1 MGCGNHGDELAEP
14 AGQFAEDMCRTC
26 ADEPAPPSRIESKLG
41 AAPRRRDVSSVGA
54 CAARVPRPG
63 MPGNAQP
70 HGARH
75 FVGHRRGA
83 LSRRGLALHDTSGL
97 PTARASPVNESTL
110 LSDLV
115 RVAAGRHP
123 EAIALTHGGRHVAY
137 GELHDLVAAVANGLL
152 SLGLQR
158 GERVAVYLDKCPEM
172 VATCFGSA
180 AAGTVFVPLNPLLK
194 PDQVGYILRDC
205 GVRLL
210 VTSPDRLAL
219 LQPVLAQCPQLRHVV
234 LTGEGVA
241 PAAPASTRS
250 QTGWKDLIGTSP
262 RPMHRV
268 IDTDMLAI
276 LYTSGSTGRPK
287 GVVLSHRNMV
297 AGAKSVASYLGN
309 HGGDTLLAALPLSF
323 DAGFSQLTTGFHAG
337 ARVVLLNYLLPRDV
351 LKAMER
357 EKVTGITAV
366 PPLYI
371 QLTGIGWPAAIG
383 AHLRYFANTGGR
395 MPRETLLALRER
407 VPAAKP
413 FLMYGL
419 TEAFRS
425 TYLPPEEVD
434 RRPDSIGRA
443 IPNAEILVLRENGT
457 ECAAEEPGE
466 LVHRGPLVGM
476 GYWGDAEKT
485 AERYK
490 PLPTGVGGRESG
502 LVLPEIAVF
511 SGDTVRRD
519 AEGFLYF
526 IGRRDEMMKTSGYR
540 VSPTEVEEV
549 LYATKLVGEC
559 VAFGV
564 DHPSLGQAIQVI
576 ATAPDGG
583 ESLAVDQLLAECKRR
598 MPAYMVPHGVQAMS
612 GPLPRNPN
620 GKIDRKLLATR
631 WVEQRETA
639 EATKS

>member
-1 MGCGNHGDELAEP
+1 ML
-14 AGQFAEDMCRTC
+14 R
-26 ADEPAPPSRIESKLG
+26 
-41 AAPRRRDVSSVGA
+41 
-54 CAARVPRPG
+54 
-63 MPGNAQP
+63 
-70 HGARH
+70 
-75 FVGHRRGA
+75 
-83 LSRRGLALHDTSGL
+83 DTSGL
-97 PTARASPVNESTL
+97 SPHLANLVNESSL

-115 RVAAGRHP
+115 RVAAGRYP
-123 EAIALTHGGRHVAY
+123 GAIALTHGSQHLDYAA
-137 GELHDLVAAVANGLL
+137 LHGLVSAVASGLL
-152 SLGLQR
+152 ALGLQR
-158 GERVAVYLDKCPEM
+158 AERVAVYLDKRPEM

-219 LQPVLAQCPQLRHVV
+219 LLPVLAQCPELRHVV
-234 LTGEGVA
+234 VA
-241 PAAPASTRS
+241 GDGAAPGGAPWTITAWRDFIDAPSRS
-250 QTGWKDLIGTSP
+250 A
-262 RPMHRV
+262 HRV

-309 HGGDTLLAALPLSF
+309 HAGDTLLAALPLSF
-323 DAGFSQLTTGFHAG
+323 DAGFSQLTTAFHSG

-357 EKVTGITAV
+357 EKVTGLTAV

-371 QLTGIGWPAAIG
+371 QLTSLDWPAAID

-395 MPRETLLALRER
+395 MPRETLNALRQR
-407 VPAAKP
+407 APSAKP

-457 ECAAEEPGE
+457 ECAADEPGE
-466 LVHRGPLVGM
+466 LVHRGALVGL

-490 PLPTGVGGRESG
+490 PLPNGVGGKAGG
-502 LVLPEIAVF
+502 LMLPEIAVF

-519 AEGFLYF
+519 NEGFLYF

-564 DHPSLGQAIQVI
+564 DHATLGQAIQVI
-576 ATAPDGG
+576 ATAPDG
-583 ESLAVDQLLAECKRR
+583 SAALDVAALLAECKRL
-598 MPAYMVPHGVQAMS
+598 MPAYMVPHGVLAMA

-631 WVEQRETA
+631 WVEQRDSVDAPATLGRA
-639 EATKS
+639 TEAARA

>member
-1 MGCGNHGDELAEP
+1 
-14 AGQFAEDMCRTC
+14 
-26 ADEPAPPSRIESKLG
+26 
-41 AAPRRRDVSSVGA
+41 
-54 CAARVPRPG
+54 
-63 MPGNAQP
+63 
-70 HGARH
+70 
-75 FVGHRRGA
+75 
-83 LSRRGLALHDTSGL
+83 
-97 PTARASPVNESTL
+97 VNESSL

-115 RVAAGRHP
+115 RVAAGRNP
-123 EAIALTHGGRHVAY
+123 EALALTHGNQHLDYGTLHAMVSSVAC
-137 GELHDLVAAVANGLL
+137 GLVA
-152 SLGLQR
+152 LGLHR
-158 GERVAVYLDKCPEM
+158 AERVAVYLDKRPEM

-219 LQPVLAQCPQLRHVV
+219 LQPVLAQCPELRHVV
-234 LTGEGVA
+234 VTGDE
-241 PAAPASTRS
+241 PAPASAALSAMR
-250 QTGWKDLIGTSP
+250 WKDFVDAP
-262 RPMHRV
+262 ARPAHRV

-309 HGGDTLLAALPLSF
+309 HAGDTLLAALPLSF
-323 DAGFSQLTTGFHAG
+323 DAGFSQLTTAFHSG
-337 ARVVLLNYLLPRDV
+337 ARVVLLNYLMPRDL

-357 EKVTGITAV
+357 EKVTGLTAV

-371 QLTGIGWPAAIG
+371 QLTSLEWPAAIDG
-383 AHLRYFANTGGR
+383 HLRYFANTGGR
-395 MPRETLLALRER
+395 MPRETLNALRQR
-407 VPAAKP
+407 APSAKP

-434 RRPDSIGRA
+434 RRPDSIGKA
-443 IPNAEILVLRENGT
+443 IPNAEILVLREDGT
-457 ECAAEEPGE
+457 ECAPEEPGE
-466 LVHRGPLVGM
+466 LVHRGALVGL

-490 PLPTGVGGRESG
+490 PLPAGAGGRQGG
-502 LVLPEIAVF
+502 LMLPEIAVF

-540 VSPTEVEEV
+540 VSPTEVEEI

-564 DHPSLGQAIQVI
+564 DHASLGQAIQVI
-576 ATAPDGG
+576 ATAPDG
-583 ESLAVDQLLAECKRR
+583 SATLDVPRLLAECKRL
-598 MPAYMVPHGVQAMS
+598 MPAYMVPHGVQAMA

-631 WVEQRETA
+631 WVEERDIATTPLAQQPAA
-639 EATKS
+639 EAARA